1 MQTWEENEI
10 YTYIT
15 GQTPLVSWFQKNYAW
30 QYEKMQE
37 EDCSKKHRVMELTT
51 VNLMEE
57 YGDNDLY

>member
-1 MQTWEENEI
+1 
-10 YTYIT
+10 
-15 GQTPLVSWFQKNYAW
+15 
-30 QYEKMQE
+30 MQE